1 MRPLLVAA
9 AAAFTLGLLPAA
21 HPHGSSHDARKHL
34 PPNLEVV
41 EKAFGRTGD
50 PKKVTRTITIRGSDR
65 MRFAPSELTVR
76 QGETVRF
83 VVRND
88 GRVMH
93 ELVLGTLEELQQ
105 HAEWMRRFPNME
117 HEEPY
122 MVHLAPGQSG
132 EVVWQ
137 FTEPGEFH
145 FGCLV
150 PGHFEAGMK
159 GRIRVVADPAKAG
172 ADRLRGAG

>member
-1 MRPLLVAA
+1 MRRLLAA
-9 AAAFTLGLLPAA
+9 LIAACPFALLPPA
-21 HPHGSSHDARKHL
+21 HAHGGAHDGRKHL
-34 PPNLEVV
+34 PPNLDPVQ
-41 EKAFGRTGD
+41 KAFGRTGD
-50 PKKVTRTITIRGSDR
+50 PQNVTRTVRISGSDT
-65 MRFAPSELTVR
+65 MRFSPAELTAR
-76 QGETVRF
+76 QGETIRF
-83 VVRND
+83 IVRNE
-88 GRVMH
+88 GKVMH

-132 EVVWQ
+132 EVIWQ

-159 GRIRVVADPAKAG
+159 GRIRVVANPG
-172 ADRLRGAG
+172 

>member
-1 MRPLLVAA
+1 MRQLMTAA
-9 AAAFTLGLLPAA
+9 AAAFAMTLMPAA
-21 HPHGSSHDARKHL
+21 HGHGSAHDARKHL
-34 PPNLEVV
+34 PPNLEPV

-50 PKKVTRTITIRGSDR
+50 PKKVTRTVRISGSDA
-65 MRFAPSELTVR
+65 MRFSPAELTVR
-76 QGETVRF
+76 QGETIRF
-83 VVRND
+83 VVRNE
-88 GRVMH
+88 GKVMH
-93 ELVLGTLEELQQ
+93 ELVLGTLKELEQ

-132 EVVWQ
+132 EVIWQ
-137 FTEPGEFH
+137 FTRPGEFH

-159 GRIRVVADPAKAG
+159 GRIRVVANPT
-172 ADRLRGAG
+172 

>member
-1 MRPLLVAA
+1 
-9 AAAFTLGLLPAA
+9 
-21 HPHGSSHDARKHL
+21 
-34 PPNLEVV
+34 
-41 EKAFGRTGD
+41 GRDT
-50 PKKVTRTITIRGSDR
+50 
-65 MRFAPSELTVR
+65 MRFAPADLTVR
-76 QGETVRF
+76 QGETIRF
-83 VVRND
+83 IVRND
-88 GRVMH
+88 GKVMH
-93 ELVLGTLEELQQ
+93 ELVLGTLQELQQ

-132 EVVWQ
+132 EVIWQ

-159 GRIRVVADPAKAG
+159 GRVRVVAG
-172 ADRLRGAG
+172 RG

>member
-1 MRPLLVAA
+1 MHRLIAA
-9 AAAFTLGLLPAA
+9 AATAFAVTLMPVVHA
-21 HPHGSSHDARKHL
+21 HGDAHDVRKHL
-34 PPNLEVV
+34 PPNLEPV
-41 EKAFGRTGD
+41 EKPFGRTGD
-50 PKKVTRTITIRGSDR
+50 PKKVKRTVRISGNDT
-65 MRFAPSELTVR
+65 MRFSPADLTVR

-88 GRVMH
+88 GKVMH
-93 ELVLGTLEELQQ
+93 ELVLGTRQELEQ

-117 HEEPY
+117 HEAPY

-132 EVVWQ
+132 EVIWQ

-159 GRIRVVADPAKAG
+159 GRIRVIAATG
-172 ADRLRGAG
+172 